1 MKHSS
6 YITGM
11 KRIYIYGILD
21 DDDNIIYVGESVSPK
36 TRLSEHFMRSG
47 YTRCKILEIYENR
60 EHYWIDKLISEGNPL
75 TNKERLTGV
84 KKDKRVWCVGDIL
97 SNHTRYQSLRNK
109 LTGEEYTSG
118 AHASRE
124 IEGVPWFVT
133 NSMRRH
139 PLSKYHKI
147 LEFID

>member
-21 DDDNIIYVGESVSPK
+21 DDDNIIYVGESTKPQI
-36 TRLSEHFMRSG
+36 RLRAHHTDSG
-47 YTRCKILEIYENR
+47 YERCKILEIYENR
-60 EHYWIDKLISEGNPL
+60 EHYWIDKLISEGNTL
-75 TNKERLTGV
+75 NNKERLSESET
-84 KKDKRVWCVGDIL
+84 WCVGDVVL
-97 SNHTRYQSLRNK
+97 TYNPDYKLAQSLRNK

-124 IEGVPWFVT
+124 IEDVPWFVV

-139 PLSKYHKI
+139 PLSKYHDI